1 MAEREERI
9 AVEVVPSIGRLDAAE
24 WDACA
29 GDEDPFVSYAFLSA
43 LEDSGSAVAETGWLP
58 QHLAIEEDGRLVGV
72 APLYLKG
79 HSYGEYVFD
88 WAWAGAYERAGMRY
102 YPKLQSCV
110 PFTPVT
116 GRRLLLHPEADPARI
131 EPALLGAMV
140 ELTHR
145 LELSSVHVT
154 FCTEAE
160 RDRGRELGLSV
171 RSGVQYHWHN
181 RGYTDYDD
189 FLAALLGRKRK
200 NLRKER
206 REAAASGVRVRTLIG
221 DDIKP
226 ADWDA
231 FYEFYVSTIDR
242 KWGSPYLTREF
253 FSLLGERLGDAV
265 VLMLGDTA
273 GERICG
279 ALNLRGKRALYGRY
293 WGAKRQLPSLHFEVC
308 YHRAIELAIEL
319 GLARVEAGAQGQ
331 HKIPRGYLPVVTHSL
346 HHLAHP
352 RFREAIA
359 DFLAREREAVAE
371 ELMLLAEESPYAA
384 DRRFSANRPSDTGR
398 PRADRLGR
406 LRNARRND

>member
-1 MAEREERI
+1 MAKPDERVT
-9 AVEVVPSIGRLDAAE
+9 VEVVPSIARLDAAA

-29 GDEDPFVSYAFLSA
+29 GDEDPFVSHAFLSA
-43 LEDSGSAVAETGWLP
+43 LEDSGSAVAEAGWLP
-58 QHLAIEEDGRLVGV
+58 QHLAIEENGRLVGV
-72 APLYLKG
+72 APLYVKG

-88 WAWAGAYERAGMRY
+88 WSWASAYERAGMRY

-116 GRRLLLHPEADPARI
+116 GRRLLLHPEADAARI

-140 ELTHR
+140 ELTRR
-145 LELSSVHVT
+145 LELSSLHMT

-160 RDRGRELGLSV
+160 RDRARELGLLV
-171 RSGVQYHWHN
+171 RSGIQYHWHN
-181 RGYTDYDD
+181 RGYRDYDD

-206 REAAASGVRVRTLIG
+206 REAAATGVRIRTLVG
-221 DDIKP
+221 DDITLR
-226 ADWDA
+226 DWDA
-231 FYEFYVSTIDR
+231 FYAFYVSTIDR

-253 FSLLGERLGDAV
+253 FPMLGERLGEAV
-265 VLMLGDTA
+265 VLILGDVD
-273 GERICG
+273 GEPICG

-293 WGAKRQLPSLHFEVC
+293 WGTKRQLPSLHFEVC

-319 GLARVEAGAQGQ
+319 GLERVEAGAQGQ
-331 HKIPRGYLPVVTHSL
+331 HKIPRGYLPVTTYSA

-359 DFLAREREAVAE
+359 DFLDREREAVAE
-371 ELMLLAEESPYAA
+371 ELSLLAAESPYAG
-384 DRRFSANRPSDTGR
+384 DRPPAG
-398 PRADRLGR
+398 DR
-406 LRNARRND
+406 